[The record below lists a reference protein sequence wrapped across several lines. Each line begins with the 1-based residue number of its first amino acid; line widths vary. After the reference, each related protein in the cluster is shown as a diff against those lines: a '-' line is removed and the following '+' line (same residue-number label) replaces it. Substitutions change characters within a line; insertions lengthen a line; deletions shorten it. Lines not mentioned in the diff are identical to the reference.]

1 MADIPVHVAQKRTRA
16 RSPGSN
22 PAHQSML
29 NVPGP
34 IAEFGVITQ
43 GHWGTSREKPITIVF
58 CTCSFSGRFCIFF
71 AKGRSGESLL
81 LLTSPP
87 PPGADS
93 LPVGR
98 GAACSHEAPGA
109 ERWREQQQRNADT
122 VVPRSSPSCSSVCAC
137 VSLIFTTNGSFAHG
151 VTPSLLYVP
160 WEDGRAS
167 GNRTT
172 FPQPSRGI
180 PPGPRPPLSV
190 LRGATCA
197 VCSC

>member
-1 MADIPVHVAQKRTRA
+1 M
-16 RSPGSN
+16 
-22 PAHQSML
+22 
-29 NVPGP
+29 
-34 IAEFGVITQ
+34 ITQ

-71 AKGRSGESLL
+71 CQGQVWGEPAVANQ
-81 LLTSPP
+81 PP
-87 PPGADS
+87 RPPGADS

-98 GAACSHEAPGA
+98 GAARSHEAPGA

-122 VVPRSSPSCSSVCAC
+122 VAPRSSPSCSSVCAC

-180 PPGPRPPLSV
+180 LPGPRPPPQRPPRCDMRRV
-190 LRGATCA
+190 LLLRQSIGNPYVGCRF
-197 VCSC
+197 

>member
-1 MADIPVHVAQKRTRA
+1 M
-16 RSPGSN
+16 
-22 PAHQSML
+22 
-29 NVPGP
+29 
-34 IAEFGVITQ
+34 ITQ

-71 AKGRSGESLL
+71 CQGQVWGEPAVANQPPRGGLSTSGTGRR
-81 LLTSPP
+81 
-87 PPGADS
+87 A
-93 LPVGR
+93 
-98 GAACSHEAPGA
+98 
-109 ERWREQQQRNADT
+109 Q
-122 VVPRSSPSCSSVCAC
+122 PRSARRGKVARTAATQCGHRSAALLPLVFQCLCMC

-180 PPGPRPPLSV
+180 LPGPRPPPQRPPRCDMRRVLS
-190 LRGATCA
+190 LRQSIGNPY
-197 VCSC
+197 VGRRF

>member
-1 MADIPVHVAQKRTRA
+1 M
-16 RSPGSN
+16 
-22 PAHQSML
+22 
-29 NVPGP
+29 
-34 IAEFGVITQ
+34 ITQ

-87 PPGADS
+87 GADS

-98 GAACSHEAPGA
+98 GAARSHEAPGA

-122 VVPRSSPSCSSVCAC
+122 VVPRPSPSCSSVCAC

-167 GNRTT
+167 GN
-172 FPQPSRGI
+172 PSS
-180 PPGPRPPLSV
+180 PHAEFSPGHVHPFSV

-197 VCSC
+197 LCSC